1 MVGGFILRRM
11 LAVLPLLWFIWTLVF
26 IVGHLVPGRGDDLY
40 SSPLISRQSQEH
52 MRQVYG
58 LDQPLPEQYARQL
71 LATLRGDLAVSTA
84 SGRPVTEIL
93 RPAIAPTLLL
103 AGSALALQ
111 FILGTALGAWAAV
124 RSGRT
129 ADHVISYLALIL
141 HSLPI
146 FWLGILLMMFFSLY
160 LGWLP
165 PSHMSS
171 PAAPAATFSARLV
184 DLLTHL
190 ALPLTTLTLAGLAVV
205 IRHARSSLLE
215 VLTDDTLQA
224 ARARGLPEWRLVWR
238 HGMRQAILPL
248 ITLLG
253 LALPLLLSGS
263 LLVEVV
269 FSWPGLG
276 QVAYQ
281 AILGRDFPVVQAT
294 TLLVAT
300 LVVFGNLAADTAI
313 SLIDPR
319 TRVVEGQA

>member
-1 MVGGFILRRM
+1 MGGFILRRI
-11 LAVLPLLWFIWTLVF
+11 LAALPLLWLIWSLVF
-26 IVGHLVPGRGDDLY
+26 VVSHLVPGRGDDLY
-40 SSPLISRQSQEH
+40 TSPMISQQGQE
-52 MRQVYG
+52 RLRRVYG
-58 LDQPLPEQYARQL
+58 LDRPLPEQYARQL
-71 LATLRGDLAVSTA
+71 FATLRGDLAVSTA
-84 SGRPVTEIL
+84 TGRPVGEII
-93 RPAIAPTLLL
+93 RPAIGPTLLL
-103 AGSALALQ
+103 AGTALILQ

-124 RSGRT
+124 RGGRT
-129 ADHVISYLALIL
+129 ADHFISHLALVL

-171 PAAPAATFSARLV
+171 PVMSSAGFPARLA
-184 DLLTHL
+184 DQLLHL
-190 ALPLTTLTLAGLAVV
+190 ALPLATLTLAGLAVI

-215 VLTDDTLQA
+215 VLADDTMQA
-224 ARARGLPEWRLVWR
+224 ARGRGLPEWRLLWR
-238 HGMRQAILPL
+238 HGLRQAILPL

-253 LALPLLLSGS
+253 LALPVLLSGS

-276 QVAYQ
+276 QIAYQ

-319 TRVVEGQA
+319 TRVADRPA

>member
-1 MVGGFILRRM
+1 MGGFILRRM

-40 SSPLISRQSQEH
+40 SSPLISRQSQE
-52 MRQVYG
+52 RLRRVYG
-58 LDQPLPEQYARQL
+58 LDEPVPQQYVRQL
-71 LATLRGDLAVSTA
+71 LATARGDLAVSTA
-84 SGRPVTEIL
+84 TGRPVTEIL

-103 AGSALALQ
+103 AGSALVLQ

-124 RSGRT
+124 RGGRT
-129 ADHVISYLALIL
+129 ADHVIGNLALVL
-141 HSLPI
+141 HSLPV
-146 FWLGILLMMFFSLY
+146 FWLGILLMMFFSLH

-171 PAAPAATFSARLV
+171 PAAPGTLSARLL

-190 ALPLTTLTLAGLAVV
+190 ILPLATLTLAGLAVV

-215 VLTDDTLQA
+215 VLDDDALQA
-224 ARARGLPEWRLVWR
+224 ARARGLPEWRLLWR

-253 LALPLLLSGS
+253 LALPLLFSGS

-319 TRVVEGQA
+319 TRVSEART

>member
-1 MVGGFILRRM
+1 MGGFILRRM
-11 LAVLPLLWFIWTLVF
+11 LAALPLLWLIWSLVF
-26 IVGHLVPGRGDDLY
+26 VVSHLVPGRGDDLY
-40 SSPLISRQSQEH
+40 TSPMISQQGQE
-52 MRQVYG
+52 RLRRVYG
-58 LDQPLPEQYARQL
+58 LDRPLPEQYARQL
-71 LATLRGDLAVSTA
+71 FATLRGDLAVSTA
-84 SGRPVTEIL
+84 TGRPVGEIV
-93 RPAIAPTLLL
+93 RPAIGPTLLL
-103 AGSALALQ
+103 AGTALILQ

-124 RSGRT
+124 RGGRT
-129 ADHVISYLALIL
+129 ADHVISHLALVL

-171 PAAPAATFSARLV
+171 PVMSSAGFPARFA
-184 DLLTHL
+184 DQLLHL
-190 ALPLTTLTLAGLAVV
+190 TLPLATLTLAGLAVI

-215 VLTDDTLQA
+215 VLADDTMQA
-224 ARARGLPEWRLVWR
+224 ARGRGLPEWRLLWR
-238 HGMRQAILPL
+238 HGLRQAILPL

-253 LALPLLLSGS
+253 LALPVLLSGS

-276 QVAYQ
+276 QIAYQ

-294 TLLVAT
+294 TILVAT

-319 TRVVEGQA
+319 TRVADRPA